1 MDMTTEMR
9 FEQRIQAEPVEVY
22 RMFTNSTAMR
32 EWLSDR
38 ALASPTPGGCLYLEW
53 QSGYNAHGW
62 FTDLQPS
69 SRVAFRLHGRGE
81 PAPSQVSVWIEPGEG
96 GSRVTLVHSELGEG
110 GEWETARKDIQVGW
124 EKALNRL
131 VNAMEEG
138 PDLRI
143 TTRPMLGIFFSG
155 FTAEIAKRLHV
166 PVSEGLLLTG
176 TVDGL
181 GAQKAGLQKDDVI
194 VAMGEQPVKAI
205 NDITAVLQVHKAGDV
220 LRVTYYRG
228 AERCETEMALS
239 QRPLPEIPKTVAGLA
254 QALRDLYQR
263 ERAELDG
270 VLKDVSEAE
279 AAFKPAEKEW
289 SVNEILAHLIHSE
302 RGVQNVITELFLGV
316 ESIADGYGD
325 NVDAY
330 VKATADAYQTMRA
343 LVDAF
348 HASREE
354 TVGLIANLPETFA
367 QRKSSFWRL
376 GYQLLSF
383 PLHVHE
389 HADQIKATIEKARA

>member
-1 MDMTTEMR
+1 MTTEMR

-38 ALASPTPGGCLYLEW
+38 ALANPTPGGCLYLEW

-62 FTDLQPS
+62 FTDLQPA

-81 PAPSQVSVWIEPGEG
+81 PAPSQVNVQIEPYEG
-96 GSRVTLVHSELGEG
+96 GSRVTLVHGELGDG
-110 GEWETARKDIQVGW
+110 SEWETARKSIHAGW
-124 EKALNRL
+124 EQALHRL
-131 VNAMEEG
+131 VNAMEDG
-138 PDLRI
+138 SDLRI
-143 TTRPMLGIFFSG
+143 TTKPMLGIFFSG
-155 FTAEIAKRLHV
+155 FNAEIAKTLQI

-176 TVDGL
+176 TLDGL

-194 VAMGEQPVKAI
+194 VAMGEQPI
-205 NDITAVLQVHKAGDV
+205 RSFNDITPVLQDKKAGDV

-228 AERCETEMALS
+228 ADRRETEMALS

-254 QALRDLYQR
+254 QALKDLYQR
-263 ERAELDG
+263 EQAELESVLEG
-270 VLKDVSEAE
+270 VTEAE
-279 AAFKPAEKEW
+279 AACKPAEKEW

-302 RGVQNVITELFLGV
+302 RGIQNVITELFLGV

-330 VKATADAYQTMRA
+330 VKATAGAYQTMRA

-354 TVGLIANLPETFA
+354 TVGLVANLPETFA
-367 QRKSSFWRL
+367 KRKSSFWKL

-389 HADQIKATIEKARA
+389 HADQMKAAIEKARA